1 MASDVQLAVTIR
13 NLLVVSWEVDP
24 ERVRI
29 DLPPRLAPALAGDGG
44 GLVSLVAFV
53 NEDVRLGDAA
63 APSFAQLN
71 VRTYVSGD
79 RGPGAF
85 VLSFRVTPPGM
96 GGAAFGAP
104 YRPARI
110 RVREGSVSAR
120 GLGVSLGYRR
130 TGEPTDPGFRA
141 GPDATHEV
149 GYFEAAGT
157 RRFHA
162 EHEPIAWERVE
173 LAGGPRVDPVLA
185 LGFDVRRPLSAVFAD
200 GVSARFELPPEKVG

>member
-1 MASDVQLAVTIR
+1 VQLAVTMR
-13 NLLVVSWEVDP
+13 YLLVVSWEVDL

-29 DLPPRLAPALAGDGG
+29 DLPPGLAPALAGDGG

-53 NEDVRLGDAA
+53 NEDVRLGDAP
-63 APSFAQLN
+63 APSFAQLD

-79 RGPGAF
+79 RGPGTY

-110 RVREGSVSAR
+110 RVRDGSVSAR
-120 GLGVSLGYRR
+120 GLGVSIAYRR
-130 TGEPTDPGFRA
+130 TGEPVEPPFRA
-141 GPDATHEV
+141 GPDATHDI

-157 RRFHA
+157 RRFHT
-162 EHEPIAWERVE
+162 EHDPIVWERVE
-173 LAGGPRVDPVLA
+173 LAGELRVDPVLA
-185 LGFDVRRPLSAVFAD
+185 LGFDLGEPLPAVFAD
-200 GVSARFELPPEKVG
+200 SVSARLELPPEKVG

>member
-1 MASDVQLAVTIR
+1 VQLAVSIR

-29 DLPPRLAPALAGDGG
+29 DLPRGLAPALAENGG

-53 NEDVRLGDAA
+53 NEHVRLGDTS

-130 TGEPTDPGFRA
+130 TGEPAEPGFRT
-141 GPDATHEV
+141 GPDATHEL
-149 GYFEAAGT
+149 GYFEAAGGST
-157 RRFHA
+157 RSTIRSPGSA
-162 EHEPIAWERVE
+162 QSSRASSGSTLSSRSASTSASPSRPCMRTALR
-173 LAGGPRVDPVLA
+173 LASGSRPR
-185 LGFDVRRPLSAVFAD
+185 R
-200 GVSARFELPPEKVG
+200 

>member
-1 MASDVQLAVTIR
+1 MQLAVSIR
-13 NLLVVSWEVDP
+13 NLVVVSWDVDP
-24 ERVRI
+24 ERVLI
-29 DLPPRLAPALAGDGG
+29 DLPPGLAPAPAEDGG

-53 NEDVRLGDAA
+53 NEQVRLGDAS

-110 RVREGSVSAR
+110 RVRDGSVAAR

-130 TGEPTDPGFRA
+130 TGEPADPGFRT
-141 GPDATHEV
+141 GPDATHET

-173 LAGGPRVDPVLA
+173 LAGELRVDPVLA
-185 LGFDVRRPLSAVFAD
+185 LGFDLAEPRSAVYAD
-200 GVSARFELPPEKVG
+200 GVSARFELPPEKGG

>member
-1 MASDVQLAVTIR
+1 MR
-13 NLLVVSWEVDP
+13 NLVVVSWEVDP

-29 DLPPRLAPALAGDGG
+29 DLPPELSPALAEDGG
-44 GLVSLVAFV
+44 GLVSLAAFV
-53 NEDVRLGDAA
+53 NEDVRLGDTR
-63 APSFAQLN
+63 APSFAQLD

-110 RVREGSVSAR
+110 RVREGSVTAR
-120 GLGVSLGYRR
+120 GLGVSLTYRR
-130 TGEPTDPGFRA
+130 TGEPAEPPFRT
-141 GPDATHEV
+141 GPDAMHEI

-162 EHEPIAWERVE
+162 EHEPIAWERAE
-173 LAGGPRVDPVLA
+173 LTGELRAEPVLA
-185 LGFDVRRPLSAVFAD
+185 LGFDLGEPLSAVFAD
-200 GVSARFELPPEKVG
+200 GVGARFELPPEKVEA

>member
-1 MASDVQLAVTIR
+1 VQLAVSIR

-29 DLPPRLAPALAGDGG
+29 DLPRGLAPALAENGG

-53 NEDVRLGDAA
+53 NEHVRLGDAS

-79 RGPGAF
+79 LGPGAF

-130 TGEPTDPGFRA
+130 TGEPAEPGFRT
-141 GPDATHEV
+141 GPDATHEL

-157 RRFHA
+157 RRLHA
-162 EHEPIAWERVE
+162 EHDPISWERAE
-173 LAGGPRVDPVLA
+173 LAGELRVDPVLA
-185 LGFDVRRPLSAVFAD
+185 LGFDLGEPVSAVYAD
-200 GVSARFELPPEKVG
+200 GIAARFGLPPEKVG

>member
-1 MASDVQLAVTIR
+1 VQLAVTMR

-29 DLPPRLAPALAGDGG
+29 DLPAGLAPALAGDGG

-53 NEDVRLGDAA
+53 NEDVRLGDTP

-79 RGPGAF
+79 RGPGAY

-110 RVREGSVSAR
+110 RVREGSVTAR
-120 GLGVSLGYRR
+120 GLGVSVAYRR
-130 TGEPTDPGFRA
+130 TGEPAEPLFRT
-141 GPDATHEV
+141 GPDAAHEI

-162 EHEPIAWERVE
+162 EHDPIAWERAE
-173 LAGGPRVDPVLA
+173 LTGELRVDPVLA
-185 LGFDVRRPLSAVFAD
+185 LGFDLGEPLPAVFAD
-200 GVSARFELPPEKVG
+200 SVSARFELPPEKVG

>member
-1 MASDVQLAVTIR
+1 MQLAVSIR
-13 NLLVVSWEVDP
+13 NLVVVSWEVDP

-29 DLPPRLAPALAGDGG
+29 DLPPGLSPALAEDGG
-44 GLVSLVAFV
+44 GLVSLAAFV
-53 NEDVRLGDAA
+53 NEDVRLGDAP

-130 TGEPTDPGFRA
+130 TGEPSDPPFRT
-141 GPDATHEV
+141 GPDATHEI

-157 RRFHA
+157 RRLHA
-162 EHEPIAWERVE
+162 EHDPVAWERVE
-173 LAGGPRVDPVLA
+173 LAGELRVDPVLA
-185 LGFDVRRPLSAVFAD
+185 LGFDLGEPLSAVFAD
-200 GVSARFELPPEKVG
+200 GVSARFELPPVRVG

>member
-1 MASDVQLAVTIR
+1 VQLTVSIR

-29 DLPPRLAPALAGDGG
+29 DLPRGLAPALAEDGG

-53 NEDVRLGDAA
+53 NEHVRLGDTS

-130 TGEPTDPGFRA
+130 TGEPAEPGFRT
-141 GPDATHEV
+141 GPDATHEL

-157 RRFHA
+157 RRLHA
-162 EHEPIAWERVE
+162 EHDPISWERAE
-173 LAGGPRVDPVLA
+173 LAGELRVDPVLA
-185 LGFDVRRPLSAVFAD
+185 LGFDLGEPVSAVYAD
-200 GVSARFELPPEKVG
+200 GIAARFGLPPEKVG